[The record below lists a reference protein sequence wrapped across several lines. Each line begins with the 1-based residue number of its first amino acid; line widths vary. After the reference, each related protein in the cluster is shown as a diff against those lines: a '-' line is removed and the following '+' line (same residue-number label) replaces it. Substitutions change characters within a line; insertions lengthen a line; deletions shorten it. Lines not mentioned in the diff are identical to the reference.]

1 MKISARTILP
11 LIATFAVT
19 TNNHGA
25 SAGRIGSNTAASA
38 TNVARST
45 TATANDVA
53 CPCFSYDELIDSM
66 NMFGGNCELSDPSSF
81 AFMNQYS
88 EAHLSYGDVTE
99 VTCGYKRESRDP
111 NAGGV
116 EAERD
121 FTAKSEVPQYQ
132 EQDVFPV
139 YAACRE
145 VLFTACNDCQF
156 CTTTKAA
163 ANATDNG
170 GN

>member
-1 MKISARTILP
+1 M
-11 LIATFAVT
+11 
-19 TNNHGA
+19 
-25 SAGRIGSNTAASA
+25 
-38 TNVARST
+38 NV
-45 TATANDVA
+45 
-53 CPCFSYDELIDSM
+53 
-66 NMFGGNCELSDPSSF
+66 FGGNCELSNPSDF

-99 VTCGYKRESRDP
+99 VTCDYKRESRDP

-121 FTAKSEVPQYQ
+121 FTAKSEVPHFQ

-145 VLFTACNDCQF
+145 ALFSACNDCQF
-156 CTTTKAA
+156 CTTTFAA
-163 ANATDNG
+163 AGAVSEDG